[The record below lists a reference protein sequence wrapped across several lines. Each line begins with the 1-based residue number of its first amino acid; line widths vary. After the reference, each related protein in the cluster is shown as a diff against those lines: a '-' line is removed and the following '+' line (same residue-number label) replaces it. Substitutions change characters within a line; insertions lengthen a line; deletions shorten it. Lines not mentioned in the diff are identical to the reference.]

1 MRSGR
6 KQIMGDCEGGEVC
19 QDSYITSH
27 PSSIYGMVWYGR
39 LSTAKRAKKKSA
51 ERTDGIRYS
60 LPRALRDHLFKREM
74 TTIWVLTWDVR
85 EREGRER
92 WVVRID

>member
-1 MRSGR
+1 ME
-6 KQIMGDCEGGEVC
+6 DCEGGGGVSG
-19 QDSYITSH
+19 QLHYI
-27 PSSIYGMVWYGR
+27 PSVINLWYDMVWYGR

-60 LPRALRDHLFKREM
+60 LPRAVRDHLFKREM
-74 TTIWVLTWDVR
+74 TTIWVLDWNVR
-85 EREGRER
+85 EGEGRER